1 MLKIKQNKFEVWFL
15 PYRRILLMGM
25 LAANVCLPLVLIGW
39 QDQPTQVGSIYSQ
52 AVAEIH
58 LVDEIGVPSGA
69 GVHEPYAECRRWG
82 PEADPAAF
90 DGLIAQLDQQ
100 DGEPD
105 IRTSEV
111 PVAPDYLVYIGGFG
125 TNGSINRVIEKLNDQ
140 RIDSYVIKRE
150 NAAPILSVGVFSRQE
165 YAELQLTTVEKLGY
179 KGFIEELPKSKT
191 VYNLTAHVRIA
202 SELYKSSNADCMTF
216 AHYL

>member
-1 MLKIKQNKFEVWFL
+1 L
-15 PYRRILLMGM
+15 PYRRIFLMGM
-25 LAANVCLPLVLIGW
+25 VAANLCLPLVLISW
-39 QDQPTQVGSIYSQ
+39 QDQTNHVEEIPSK
-52 AVAEIH
+52 AVAEIR
-58 LVDEIGVPSGA
+58 LIDEVGVRSVTDVPE
-69 GVHEPYAECRRWG
+69 VFTECRIWG
-82 PEADPAAF
+82 PEVEAGAF

-100 DGEPD
+100 GGEPD
-105 IRTSEV
+105 IQMSEV
-111 PVAPDYLVYIGGFG
+111 PVAPDYLVYIGGLG
-125 TNGSINRVIEKLNDQ
+125 TNASINRVIAKLNDQ

-191 VYNLTAHVRIA
+191 VYNLTAHVSIA
-202 SELYKSSNADCMTF
+202 SELYKSSNAGCMTF